1 MNTKAKKYLVLAAV
15 LLVLCFIWGN
25 SFLSGTESGKISGGL
40 LAWLKE
46 TFPFL
51 KGLTGHLIRKLGH
64 FSEFTALGFFL
75 SWLLRMENQ
84 QGIHRVTFPM
94 FLGLAAANVDETIQ
108 VFRPGRGPSVIDVW
122 IDFGGVCTGIALF
135 FLLHWLYINL
145 KNLKGKST

>member
-1 MNTKAKKYLVLAAV
+1 MDNTRKKRLILAAV

-25 SFLSGTESGKISGGL
+25 SLLPGTESGKISGGL

-51 KGLTGHLIRKLGH
+51 KGLTSHLIRKLGH

-94 FLGLAAANVDETIQ
+94 FLGFALL
-108 VFRPGRGPSVIDVW
+108 VIWKHRENIVR
-122 IDFGGVCTGIALF
+122 
-135 FLLHWLYINL
+135 L
-145 KNLKGKST
+145 KAGKEPKVGKRAE

>member
-1 MNTKAKKYLVLAAV
+1 MNAKVKKHLILAAV

-25 SFLSGTESGKISGGL
+25 SLLPGTESGKISGGL

-46 TFPFL
+46 TVPFL

-84 QGIHRVTFPM
+84 QGIHRVRDHAHQQATQH
-94 FLGLAAANVDETIQ
+94 LNDAGWWGNVSRSAGQ
-108 VFRPGRGPSVIDVW
+108 MQR
-122 IDFGGVCTGIALF
+122 
-135 FLLHWLYINL
+135 
-145 KNLKGKST
+145 